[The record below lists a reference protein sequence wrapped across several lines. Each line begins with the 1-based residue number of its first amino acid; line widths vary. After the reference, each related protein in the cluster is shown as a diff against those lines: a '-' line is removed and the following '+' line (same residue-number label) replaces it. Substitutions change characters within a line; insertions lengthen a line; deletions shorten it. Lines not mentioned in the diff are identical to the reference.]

1 MNLAGG
7 WWQGPQGPHVPQWG
21 YDGYGYGYGMMQ
33 TDSGLTSQ
41 GCTMHEVEG
50 GIASLVWHGDSGRIG
65 SGKRW
70 IAGESGYA
78 ELLPRVME
86 EEEHEEEEE
95 EVDGEEGQ
103 DQVLPRLPPI
113 KSWFR
118 D

>member
-7 WWQGPQGPHVPQWG
+7 WWQGPQGQYVPQGG

-33 TDSGLTSQ
+33 KASGLTSQ

-50 GIASLVWHGDSGRIG
+50 GIARLVWHDGPGRSG

-78 ELLPRVME
+78 ELLPRVKE
-86 EEEHEEEEE
+86 KEEHEQQKEL
-95 EVDGEEGQ
+95 DGEEV
-103 DQVLPRLPPI
+103 DQVLPKLPPI